1 MSTAHLYVY
10 THCLK
15 TDCFRSNTSLFLDS
29 NISTRSPTYRP
40 GHQRKDWQMSWYRLS
55 DDVSVKVEYSAMIL
69 SDAYIKLGI
78 RFSELHWSVVQ
89 VVALAQGAFR
99 KEKPVSPSCELYAQ
113 GFDQPWSDP
122 THIFSFV
129 YTFQSVLP
137 SDTRQVSHIRR
148 ISVETR
154 ILVYGYRV
162 GTLATHQQAL
172 LSYPTLDSHHW
183 RQHANKKGQYS

>member
-113 GFDQPWSDP
+113 GFNQPWSN
-122 THIFSFV
+122 THLQFCLYLPVSSPFRYSPGFSHPENIGGN
-129 YTFQSVLP
+129 SNPDL
-137 SDTRQVSHIRR
+137 R
-148 ISVETR
+148 
-154 ILVYGYRV
+154 L
-162 GTLATHQQAL
+162 
-172 LSYPTLDSHHW
+172 
-183 RQHANKKGQYS
+183 

>member
-69 SDAYIKLGI
+69 PDAYIKLGI

-113 GFDQPWSDP
+113 GFDQPWPSSQFSLPILARFP
-122 THIFSFV
+122 TSREHRWK
-129 YTFQSVLP
+129 L
-137 SDTRQVSHIRR
+137 
-148 ISVETR
+148 E
-154 ILVYGYRV
+154 ILIYGYRV

-183 RQHANKKGQYS
+183 RQYANKKGQYS